1 MTTAGDG
8 TQPPELRTMDTLER
22 PHLEAFRTFYAGLAS
37 GPHWFLFFTGGLLNI
52 VDRCLRFLPE
62 DLPAVLV
69 GSALSEEEIAWLR
82 RTYPQR
88 PLHPVPLAVDDKTV
102 WEFLFD
108 VATADFGWIDIDC
121 FVLDPSLLQET
132 RASGDHVALSGPYCF
147 APRPILRTHLLWLAA
162 DAVATL
168 REQVPTSPATYAY
181 RLTGAQRF
189 PPHSLCRLLERRHI
203 AHIGKVIELDGDNQP
218 VAGQEGILELYSN
231 GITMQSSERAL
242 ASTIFSPDTRRLFP
256 IFDTLVVVQLVLWSM
271 GYQSRVVRGGLAD
284 ISPAAVHWKSISYHR
299 RLGVDLGDLTTG
311 ERRRLPTHHRWT
323 LLADALLMFE
333 LMESPGPPAG
343 YEKHVQFLS
352 DRLAQEGFT
361 LRTAR
366 RELARHLV
374 ESGVDADLL
383 DTDERWSFLSGH
395 R

>member
-1 MTTAGDG
+1 MITAADG
-8 TQPPELRTMDTLER
+8 VPVPELLAMDEIER
-22 PHLEAFRTFYAGLAS
+22 PHREAFRTFYAGLPP

-69 GSALSEEEIAWLR
+69 GSSLPDEELAWLR
-82 RTYPQR
+82 RTYPHR
-88 PLHPVPLAVDDKTV
+88 PLHHIPLAVDDKTV

-108 VATADFGWIDIDC
+108 AVREDFGWIDIDC
-121 FVLDPSLLQET
+121 FVLDPLLLQEM
-132 RASGDHVALSGPYCF
+132 RAPCDHVALSGPYCF

-162 DAVATL
+162 DAVAAL
-168 REQVPTSPATYAY
+168 RTTVPTSPATYAY

-189 PPHSLCRLLERRHI
+189 PPHSFCRLLDRHHI
-203 AHIGKVIELDGDNQP
+203 AQMGKVIELDGENRP
-218 VAGQEGILELYSN
+218 LAGQEGILELYSN

-256 IFDTLVVVQLVLWSM
+256 IFDTLVVVQLVLWSL
-271 GYQSRVVRGGLAD
+271 GYQSRVIRGGLPD
-284 ISPAAVHWKSISYHR
+284 IGPAAVHWKSISYHR
-299 RLGVDLGDLTTG
+299 RIGVDLGDLTTG

-343 YEKHVQFLS
+343 YDRHARFLS

-361 LRTAR
+361 LRTAQ
-366 RELARHLV
+366 RELTRHLV
-374 ESGVDADLL
+374 EAGVDAGLL
-383 DTDERWSFLSGH
+383 DTDERWSFLHG
-395 R
+395 RR